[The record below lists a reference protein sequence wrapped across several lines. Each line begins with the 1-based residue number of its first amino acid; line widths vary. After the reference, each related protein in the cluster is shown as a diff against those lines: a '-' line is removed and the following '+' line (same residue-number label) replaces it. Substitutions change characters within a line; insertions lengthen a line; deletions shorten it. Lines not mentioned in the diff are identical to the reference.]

1 MELPERVPAE
11 APAEAPDQAPD
22 HAPKDEAEAS
32 LRDRKRRATRAALRR
47 SAVSL
52 VAGRGLSGVTV
63 DDIAADANV
72 SARTFFNYF
81 SSKEDAISGW
91 DPVVLAAMVE
101 HLRGRPAGEAAPAA
115 LRAALVE
122 VLLPLDSN
130 HQELVERLRVTRSN
144 PHLLAR
150 HVSAWAE
157 VERQLVAALAERRGT
172 DPAHDRYASLVVA
185 TTLAANRVAM
195 MSWCDKEGEVPM
207 ADELNFH
214 LDVLAAGLAEP
225 ERKKS

>member
-1 MELPERVPAE
+1 MESAKR
-11 APAEAPDQAPD
+11 APDHAPGHAPDQAP
-22 HAPKDEAEAS
+22 KDEVEAS

-47 SAVSL
+47 SAVGL

-63 DDIAADANV
+63 EDIAADANV

-101 HLRGRPAGEAAPAA
+101 HLRSRPPGETAPAA

-122 VLLPLDSN
+122 VLLPLDTN
-130 HQELVERLRVTRSN
+130 HEELVERLRVTRSD
-144 PHLLAR
+144 PHLLAH

-185 TTLAANRVAM
+185 TTLAAIRVAM

-225 ERKKS
+225 EKRSKS